1 MRAEKVFTPKAPR
14 RQGENRE
21 EISCVNPLQAFT
33 VGGTNDGPRL
43 VAFDKKTGAELGSV
57 DLPGAPIGTPMTY
70 LLDGKQTIALTV
82 AGNPPEL
89 VALSLP

>member
-1 MRAEKVFTPKAPR
+1 MVRGSWPSTR
-14 RQGENRE
+14 RRVR
-21 EISCVNPLQAFT
+21 SWA
-33 VGGTNDGPRL
+33 
-43 VAFDKKTGAELGSV
+43 V

-70 LLDGKQTIALTV
+70 LLDGKQYIALTV